1 MATVPCDAWDCRSLF
16 YSRAGAIPAVDWID
30 AIMTQ
35 PIQANKKRGR
45 KTKPAEIAGLSVASM
60 LLLSGCMVGPHY
72 KRPAVVAPP
81 TYRDAELV
89 TKDPGG
95 QASVADLKWSEVF
108 KDEDLK
114 ALLAEA
120 IKNNYDVRIAAQ
132 RILEQQAQVGV
143 TKAQML
149 PSANAGAAYSAVGIP
164 SGLLGNETSPK
175 YYGGGF
181 TATAA
186 WNLDFWGLYRRQNEA
201 ARAELL
207 ATEWGRRATLS
218 SIVINVASAYVQ
230 LRALDAQLEITKATL
245 DSRKASLR
253 LVSLRE
259 RTGATTMADV
269 HQAEQLLYAAES
281 VQPQLESQ
289 IRQQENSLSLLLGR
303 NPGPIVRGKRNT
315 EQPHPEEIPTGIP
328 SQLLERRPDIQ
339 RAEAELVAANARIG
353 VARAQFFPQIS
364 LTALG
369 GTSTSQL
376 NKLFDSSSSYWLAN
390 GAISQPLFA
399 GGRLKNDLKAA
410 EATQQEVV
418 VNYQKTI
425 ASAFRDVSN
434 ALIVYQ
440 KSKEDRIAQEKQTE
454 AASQSVKLARLR
466 YDNGRSSYLEVLT
479 NDTNLFSAQLNLASV
494 QEQEALSLVQ
504 LYAALGGGWQ

>member
-1 MATVPCDAWDCRSLF
+1 
-16 YSRAGAIPAVDWID
+16 
-30 AIMTQ
+30 MTQ